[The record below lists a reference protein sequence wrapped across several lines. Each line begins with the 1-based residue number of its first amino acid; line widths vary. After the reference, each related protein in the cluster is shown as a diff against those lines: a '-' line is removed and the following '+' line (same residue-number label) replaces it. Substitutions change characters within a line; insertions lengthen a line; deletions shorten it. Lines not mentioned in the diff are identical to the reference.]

1 MGIQRRCARAAG
13 SSRVIAREEVM
24 YYAIVCTYGNAYP
37 CSRFAS
43 GIKSYADA
51 ERLLELALSLGYR
64 DAEIVDAPTLR
75 KMLAAKQGNRPA
87 ATGSR

>member
-1 MGIQRRCARAAG
+1 
-13 SSRVIAREEVM
+13 M

-43 GIKSYADA
+43 GIRTLGDA
-51 ERLLELALSLGYR
+51 ERLLDLALRLGYR

-75 KMLAAKQGNRPA
+75 KMLAAKQGSRPA